1 MRTYWRR
8 ATKRIALGLLQFALV
23 VFLIYIRRYG
33 VLDVLVIVSAILLAT
48 SGAISYFSGCFAL
61 CKARGV
67 GQAGV
72 VALIAL
78 CLLSVPI
85 GVLLAPPGLLLIPL
99 FLILAL
105 LVAPITGFARP
116 AKTRDD
122 ELRRG

>member
-1 MRTYWRR
+1 MRTYWRT

-23 VFLIYIRRYG
+23 ALLIYTRRYG
-33 VLDVLVIVSAILLAT
+33 VPDVLVIVITILLAT

-67 GQAGV
+67 GQGGV
-72 VALIAL
+72 VALIVL

-85 GVLLAPPGLLLIPL
+85 GALLAPLGLLLIPL

-105 LVAPITGFARP
+105 LVAPMTGFAQP

-122 ELRRG
+122 KLRRG